1 MTKSDQ
7 PYTVG
12 SQPGVFAVHAWPLF
26 PQSPVPAVY
35 KSAGGL
41 FGGKAAELDSAIQR
55 NPASVAIEAEQ
66 FVLSDDLSVEG
77 GVSVSEQ
84 QSVDAAMEAS
94 YPYTATDAC
103 DDISDSAVCSDIESS
118 LIDARVVSFAEA
130 TFDEAPLF
138 AFEP

>member
-1 MTKSDQ
+1 MTNSDQ

-12 SQPGVFAVHAWPLF
+12 SQPGVLAVHAWPLF
-26 PQSPVPAVY
+26 PQSPIPASY

-41 FGGKAAELDSAIQR
+41 FGGKAAEMESAIQR

-84 QSVDAAMEAS
+84 QSGGRCNGDLLPIQYQWRFLAGPFGS
-94 YPYTATDAC
+94 G
-103 DDISDSAVCSDIESS
+103 SHS
-118 LIDARVVSFAEA
+118 L
-130 TFDEAPLF
+130 
-138 AFEP
+138 